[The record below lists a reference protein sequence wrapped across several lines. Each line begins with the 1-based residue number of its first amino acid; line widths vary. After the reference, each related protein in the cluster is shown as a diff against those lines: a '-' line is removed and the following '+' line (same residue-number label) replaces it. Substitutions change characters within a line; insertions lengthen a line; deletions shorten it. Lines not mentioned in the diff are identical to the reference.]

1 MRTYKRK
8 PDRQTCSEK
17 FMEQAVKKLKSG
29 KLGYLAASK
38 VYDVPKSSLEQTR
51 TNEQLVQSKDL
62 VIFI

>member
-38 VYDVPKSSLEQTR
+38 VYDVPKSSLEHRVTDK
-51 TNEQLVQSKDL
+51 NK
-62 VIFI
+62 